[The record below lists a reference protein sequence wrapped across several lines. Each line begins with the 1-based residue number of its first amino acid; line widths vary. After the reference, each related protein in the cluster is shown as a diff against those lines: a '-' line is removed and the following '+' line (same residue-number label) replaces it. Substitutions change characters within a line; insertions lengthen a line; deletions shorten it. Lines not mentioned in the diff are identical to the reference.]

1 MAGDNMNDKVLEEI
15 TVGLSEAEKNDLE
28 NMIKAFRKQQA
39 SAPATSAS
47 ASASGEV
54 HKQFVSMSEN
64 LAKFGDIL
72 LKFDTKIKLLHKI
85 LSLSDK
91 KNHIMNQRIDA
102 IIEMLKEQKILSEK

>member
-1 MAGDNMNDKVLEEI
+1 MNDKVLEEI

-28 NMIKAFRKQQA
+28 NMIKAFRTQQA
-39 SAPATSAS
+39 SAPAAS
-47 ASASGEV
+47 TSGEV

-91 KNHIMNQRIDA
+91 KNHIINQRIDA

>member
-1 MAGDNMNDKVLEEI
+1 MNDKALEEI
-15 TVGLSEAEKNDLE
+15 TIGLSEAEKNDLE

-39 SAPATSAS
+39 SAPANSVPD
-47 ASASGEV
+47 EE
-54 HKQFVSMSEN
+54 HKNLESMSEN
-64 LAKFGDIL
+64 LAQFGDIL

>member
-28 NMIKAFRKQQA
+28 NMIKTFRKQQA
-39 SAPATSAS
+39 SAPADSATD
-47 ASASGEV
+47 EE
-54 HKQFVSMSEN
+54 HKRLVSMSEN
-64 LAKFGDIL
+64 LAQFGDIL
-72 LKFDTKIKLLHKI
+72 LKFDTKIKLLHQI

>member
-1 MAGDNMNDKVLEEI
+1 MNDKVLEEI

-28 NMIKAFRKQQA
+28 NMIKAFRKQQT
-39 SAPATSAS
+39 SAPANSAPD
-47 ASASGEV
+47 EE
-54 HKQFVSMSEN
+54 HKRFVSMSEK
-64 LAKFGDIL
+64 LAQFGDIL
-72 LKFDTKIKLLHKI
+72 LKFDTKI